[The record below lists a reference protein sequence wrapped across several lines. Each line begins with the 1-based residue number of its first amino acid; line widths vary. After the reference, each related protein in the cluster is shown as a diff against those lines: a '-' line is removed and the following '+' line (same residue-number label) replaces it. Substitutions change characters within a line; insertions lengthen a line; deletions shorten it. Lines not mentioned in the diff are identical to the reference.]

1 MQKITPFLWFDGQA
15 EEAMNF
21 YTSIFRNSKIGTVSR
36 YGDAGPGPRGQVM
49 TASFQLEGQDFLALN
64 GGPQYAFT
72 PAISLYVDCQDQEE
86 VDTLWEKLSAGGEPG
101 RCGWLKDRFGVSW
114 QIIPS
119 ALPRLMGDKDRA
131 AAVRV
136 MQAMLTMSRID
147 VNALQAAYDG
157 R

>member
-131 AAVRV
+131 AAARV